1 MRRFM
6 LASFV
11 VLAVGCGGAAPIEL
25 HERLDVDDLPP
36 VDVHVRVQPEHRRDA
51 DRYLHAAV
59 ATLQTCEEWLGA
71 FPHPS
76 LTIIDPRRQGGTT
89 ASRGPPRAQGGPGG
103 GTPPP
108 PRAGGGTPP
117 RG

>member
-59 ATLQTCEEWLGA
+59 ATLRTCEEWLGA
-71 FPHPS
+71 VPHPS
-76 LTIIDPRRQGGTT
+76 LTGIDPRRQ
-89 ASRGPPRAQGGPGG
+89 ARAAA
-103 GTPPP
+103 
-108 PRAGGGTPP
+108 AGGG
-117 RG
+117 RGLRRAPGGRNP

>member
-1 MRRFM
+1 MGSPVLILMRRFI

-59 ATLQTCEEWLGA
+59 ATLRTCAEWLG
-71 FPHPS
+71 PV
-76 LTIIDPRRQGGTT
+76 PRPAPVGS
-89 ASRGPPRAQGGPGG
+89 ASRTARTATGHRAAPRSLQ
-103 GTPPP
+103 
-108 PRAGGGTPP
+108 R
-117 RG
+117 R